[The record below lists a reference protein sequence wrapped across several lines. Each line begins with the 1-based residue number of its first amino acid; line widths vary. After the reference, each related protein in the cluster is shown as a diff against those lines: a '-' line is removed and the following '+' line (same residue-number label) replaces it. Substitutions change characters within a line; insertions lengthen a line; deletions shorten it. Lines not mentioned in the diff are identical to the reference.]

1 MTNKIRFRE
10 TADVKEFVAAACR
23 CDFDIDVCYNRIT
36 VDAKS
41 IMGVLSMD
49 LSHDV
54 EVRCHGEDEAFNKL
68 LQKFTVA

>member
-1 MTNKIRFRE
+1 MTSKIRFRE
-10 TADVKEFVAAACR
+10 TEDVKEFVAAACR
-23 CDFDIDVCYNRIT
+23 CNFDIDVCYNRIT

-54 EVRCHGEDEAFNKL
+54 EVRCHGEDAAFNKL
-68 LQKFTVA
+68 LQKFAVA